1 VVGWLWELVEVVA
14 EIIRVVIVVISKLE
28 HHLFVLPILI
38 A

>member
-14 EIIRVVIVVISKLE
+14 EIIRVVIVVISELE
-28 HHLFVLPILI
+28 HHLLFLSILI

>member
-14 EIIRVVIVVISKLE
+14 KIIRVVIVVISELE
-28 HHLFVLPILI
+28 HHLLFLPILI